1 VDTVRAF
8 IGVSSIDFDDDT
20 FSITYGYNPDR
31 LKVSLERVGLIN
43 PPVVRPVSR
52 GRYQIVCGFQR
63 MKILAHAGLD
73 SIPAALLSLHVCDR
87 DAFLLALYDN
97 LSHRHFNPVEKSMV
111 LNKLCQ
117 FFAIE
122 TILDEYHPL
131 LDLPPLRPVFDQ
143 YCSMLSL
150 EPRVKEAVASGRFR
164 EKLAFKLVDL
174 PWTHR
179 AAVASL
185 LLALRLT
192 KSEQEEVVTNIVEIV
207 RRERISIEELL
218 RAEEVGRAL
227 SCERWSST
235 QKGQRIR
242 DYLRRRRYPRITQAE
257 ERFKGLCR
265 KLNLP
270 KHIRLEPSPRFEE
283 GPARVSIECDTHE
296 QLKQSLGTLSSLLAK
311 PEFKDLLEGN

>member
-1 VDTVRAF
+1 MDTVRAF
-8 IGVSSIDFDDDT
+8 IDVSSIDFDDDT

-43 PPVVRPVSR
+43 PPVVRPVSQ

-73 SIPAALLSLHVCDR
+73 RIPAALLSLHVCDR

-97 LSHRHFNPVEKSMV
+97 LSHRHFNPVEKSIV
-111 LNKLCQ
+111 LDKLRQ

-131 LDLPPLRPVFDQ
+131 LGLPPLRPVFDQ
-143 YCSMLSL
+143 HCSMLSL

-174 PWTHR
+174 PPGHR
-179 AAVASL
+179 VAVANL
-185 LLALRLT
+185 LLELRFT
-192 KSEQEEVVTNIVEIV
+192 KSEQEEVVTTIVEIV

-218 RAEEVGRAL
+218 RAEEVGRVL
-227 SCERWSST
+227 SCERWNST

-242 DYLRRRRYPRITQAE
+242 DYLRRRRYPRIAQAE
-257 ERFKGLCR
+257 GRFLELRR
-265 KLNLP
+265 KLSLP
-270 KHIRLEPSPRFEE
+270 EHIRLEPSPRFEE
-283 GPARVSIECDTHE
+283 GPARVLIECDTHE

-311 PEFKDLLEGN
+311 SELKDLLEGN